1 MAHCAIL
8 KKKVGEICIL
18 PRSACMWQ
26 DRITNACKY
35 DPITCRNLTV
45 EQYCRLVNQVQPS
58 DEELERQKQ
67 ILINEVK
74 NEISVS

>member
-45 EQYCRLVNQVQPS
+45 EQYCHLVNQVQPS